1 MSSSHSSHKKIFSL
15 KTLLPVLTRKNRT
28 GKKIVFT
35 NGCFDILHVGH
46 VRYLQKARTLGDVL
60 VVGLNA
66 DSSVKKIKGAG
77 RPVNSQR
84 ARAEVLAALECV
96 DYIVFFSGSTPLE
109 LIRAIRPQV
118 LVKGGDWRKD
128 KIVGAA
134 LVEAG
139 GGLVRTLPFVPGFST
154 TRVLGKISKH

>member
-1 MSSSHSSHKKIFSL
+1 MSCSRSPRPKIFPL
-15 KTLLPVLTRKNRT
+15 KALLPVLARETRA

-46 VRYLQKARTLGDVL
+46 VRYLQKARTLGDLL
-60 VVGLNA
+60 VVGVNA
-66 DSSVKKIKGAG
+66 DSSVKKIKGPG

-96 DYIVFFSGSTPLE
+96 DFIVFFASSTPLE
-109 LIRAIRPQV
+109 LIRSVRPQV
-118 LVKGGDWRKD
+118 LVKGGDWPKH

-139 GGLVRTLPFVPGFST
+139 GGLVRTLPFIPGFST
-154 TRVLGKISKH
+154 TRVLGKIRKR